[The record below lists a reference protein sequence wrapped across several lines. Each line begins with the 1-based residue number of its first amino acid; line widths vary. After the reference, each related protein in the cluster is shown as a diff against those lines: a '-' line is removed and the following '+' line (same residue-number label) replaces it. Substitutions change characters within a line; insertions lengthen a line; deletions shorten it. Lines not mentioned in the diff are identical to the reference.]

1 MLPGRGSTD
10 FRDFTEATE
19 ASAMMTR
26 LGQVGI
32 YLSICNVKCIHINML
47 NFSSICLQQN
57 LETLLQLY

>member
-32 YLSICNVKCIHINML
+32 YLSICLYIYL
-47 NFSSICLQQN
+47 LQYLSICICN
-57 LETLLQLY
+57 V

>member
-26 LGQVGI
+26 LGQVSI
-32 YLSICNVKCIHINML
+32 YLSICSVFLPDKV
-47 NFSSICLQQN
+47 SIFLQ
-57 LETLLQLY
+57 

>member
-26 LGQVGI
+26 LGQVSI
-32 YLSICNVKCIHINML
+32 YLSYIYMCVMYIYLLKYL
-47 NFSSICLQQN
+47 SIYL
-57 LETLLQLY
+57 